1 MNFIDTHL
9 VLNALNRAVLAIETG
24 HAQKGAAEVLL
35 MADYLPQVFRL
46 QHLGDH
52 ASAEDVVQ
60 WLTPYATLV
69 AHLAGARVQV
79 DFSPAFRALPSGA
92 FRIDALVEHAMSL
105 LSRITPSAV
114 TEARAAR
121 DARDA
126 HAPHA
131 PPVQAP
137 GKPLLDFWLPSFGDP
152 ALGHDDKAAH
162 LLFEPLN

>member
-24 HAQKGAAEVLL
+24 NAQKGATEVLL

-52 ASAEDVVQ
+52 ASAEDIVQ

-69 AHLAGARVQV
+69 AHLAGARLQL

-92 FRIDALVEHAMSL
+92 FRTNALVERAMSL
-105 LSRITPSAV
+105 LSRITPSAM

-131 PPVQAP
+131 PAVQTP
-137 GKPLLDFWLPSFGDP
+137 GKPLLDFWLPSFSDP
-152 ALGHDDKAAH
+152 ALGHGENVAH
-162 LLFEPLN
+162 LRFEPLS